1 MLGRSIVS
9 YSRSSALRGVRRG
22 AHHAPQGT
30 SFEPSAI
37 AARLALNPTAETVGK
52 ARARP
57 VIETKAQRKHWK
69 RNGDP
74 LVKPGGLLGN
84 FADAKHTA
92 CGRRKSPPRGVSRE
106 AFAGAVD
113 GGATRTMLGRRSVVA
128 VGEAVLI
135 ISCRGE
141 LRGLRCRAMKS
152 SNYFLEV

>member
-1 MLGRSIVS
+1 MLGRSIVNR
-9 YSRSSALRGVRRG
+9 SRSALRVRG

-84 FADAKHTA
+84 FADAKHTTMSEQA
-92 CGRRKSPPRGVSRE
+92 RNSSIDGSPPPPFSPPPPLP
-106 AFAGAVD
+106 A
-113 GGATRTMLGRRSVVA
+113 GGAA
-128 VGEAVLI
+128 
-135 ISCRGE
+135 
-141 LRGLRCRAMKS
+141 
-152 SNYFLEV
+152 